1 MQDHSVGAALGFI
14 LLTFLT
20 SSITFVVVVFG
31 VILRRKILLW
41 DDRWKETIEQTGESI
56 SEFAEDLERTF
67 HKIRSTFRLLGF
79 FLFVIVALMGLVV
92 YTGLQEKPLLGYPQV
107 ASSLWLLLLVALS
120 VILPAFVNFGVGTYL
135 TETMLLKANSFAF
148 RDAREEYREKRA
160 KKQMMDKAKEIR
172 SKREATRAANAAAPP
187 EARNAAPAGK

>member
-1 MQDHSVGAALGFI
+1 MHDHPVGAALGFI
-14 LLTFLT
+14 FLTFLT
-20 SSITFVVVVFG
+20 SSITFVIVVFG
-31 VILRRKILLW
+31 VILRHKILLW

-56 SEFAEDLERTF
+56 SEYAEGLERTF

-79 FLFVIVALMGLVV
+79 FLFVIVALMCLVV

-148 RDAREEYREKRA
+148 RDAGKNTG
-160 KKQMMDKAKEIR
+160 KKEPR
-172 SKREATRAANAAAPP
+172 SR
-187 EARNAAPAGK
+187 

>member
-1 MQDHSVGAALGFI
+1 M
-14 LLTFLT
+14 
-20 SSITFVVVVFG
+20 
-31 VILRRKILLW
+31 
-41 DDRWKETIEQTGESI
+41 
-56 SEFAEDLERTF
+56 ERTYE
-67 HKIRSTFRLLGF
+67 KIRSTFRLLGF

-135 TETMLLKANSFAF
+135 TETMLLKANTFAF
-148 RDAREEYREKRA
+148 RDAREEYKEKRV
-160 KKQMMDKAKEIR
+160 KKQMMEKAKELR
-172 SKREATRAANAAAPP
+172 AKREAARASVAAANS

>member
-1 MQDHSVGAALGFI
+1 MHDHSVGAALGFI
-14 LLTFLT
+14 LLTLLT
-20 SSITFVVVVFG
+20 SSITFVIVVFG

-56 SEFAEDLERTF
+56 SDFAEDLERTF
-67 HKIRSTFRLLGF
+67 EKIRSTFRLLGF
-79 FLFVIVALMGLVV
+79 FLFIIVALMSLVV

-160 KKQMMDKAKEIR
+160 KKQMMEKAKEIR
-172 SKREATRAANAAAPP
+172 TKRDAARVANATAAS

>member
-1 MQDHSVGAALGFI
+1 MQEHSVGAALGFI
-14 LLTFLT
+14 LLTLMT

-41 DDRWKETIEQTGESI
+41 DDRWKETIEDGGQSI

-67 HKIRSTFRLLGF
+67 EKIRSTFRLLGF
-79 FLFVIVALMGLVV
+79 FLFIIVALMGLVV

-135 TETMLLKANSFAF
+135 TETMLLKANTFAF
-148 RDAREEYREKRA
+148 RDAREEYKEKRV
-160 KKQMMDKAKEIR
+160 KKQMMEKAKELR
-172 SKREATRAANAAAPP
+172 AKREATRASVAAANS